1 MVSVVAAASSPSDP
15 NCVIQDVE
23 DKLKLQFGKKRRKE
37 SGVMTSVII
46 RIEQGGKL
54 TEMDRSIR
62 FTLLFVSTSKLY
74 LHYFMQQFL
83 CYFFPARL

>member
-1 MVSVVAAASSPSDP
+1 
-15 NCVIQDVE
+15 
-23 DKLKLQFGKKRRKE
+23 
-37 SGVMTSVII
+37 MTSVII